1 MKYDLLIRNGQVVDG
16 TGKPA
21 FLADIGL
28 LGDKIVEIGQI
39 TGGAERVIDADGLTV
54 SPGFVDPH
62 THYDAQI
69 CWDPLIS
76 CSSWHGVTTVI
87 MGNCGVGVAPCQPQ
101 YREKLTWDLVNVE
114 AIPFEALSQGLT
126 WDWESFPQYLDAA
139 ERRGAGINLAFLC
152 PLTPFRDYVMGAAS
166 GERAATAEETARIQA
181 LIREAVAA
189 GAVGF
194 STTYTKAHIGYQGRP
209 LSCRLADSN
218 ELKAY
223 ANVLKEAGRGAIEIA
238 LGSGAANPA
247 DYALLEM
254 LLKESAG
261 QVTFLSL
268 NKFFDRPRHHIELME
283 QIEPLL
289 RRGAKPQMHSTNLFS
304 DLNLRDPYMMT
315 TFESWHQ
322 VFNQTPETLM
332 RIYAGPEFRRLF
344 REELKTNRSFHGDWT
359 MVWVNDVQRADFK
372 PLIGKS
378 LAEIAAEQGKDALD
392 LFIDLP
398 LADNLA
404 LEYTTVRFG
413 VPEEYLADP
422 RTLIGLSD
430 GGAHVAALCN
440 AGYPTEMMGD
450 LVRDRGLLS
459 LEMAVKRVTS
469 EPADFFGIRNRG
481 RLAPGLAA
489 DLAIFDMKTVGSN
502 SARPQPVF
510 DLPGGGRRM
519 VVPARGMEYTI
530 VNGQVLYDHQKHTGA
545 MPGRVLRGGA

>member
-1 MKYDLLIRNGQVVDG
+1 
-16 TGKPA
+16 
-21 FLADIGL
+21 
-28 LGDKIVEIGQI
+28 
-39 TGGAERVIDADGLTV
+39 
-54 SPGFVDPH
+54 
-62 THYDAQI
+62 
-69 CWDPLIS
+69 
-76 CSSWHGVTTVI
+76 
-87 MGNCGVGVAPCQPQ
+87 
-101 YREKLTWDLVNVE
+101 
-114 AIPFEALSQGLT
+114 
-126 WDWESFPQYLDAA
+126 
-139 ERRGAGINLAFLC
+139 
-152 PLTPFRDYVMGAAS
+152 
-166 GERAATAEETARIQA
+166 
-181 LIREAVAA
+181 
-189 GAVGF
+189 
-194 STTYTKAHIGYQGRP
+194 
-209 LSCRLADSN
+209 
-218 ELKAY
+218 
-223 ANVLKEAGRGAIEIA
+223 
-238 LGSGAANPA
+238 
-247 DYALLEM
+247 
-254 LLKESAG
+254 
-261 QVTFLSL
+261 
-268 NKFFDRPRHHIELME
+268 
-283 QIEPLL
+283 
-289 RRGAKPQMHSTNLFS
+289 
-304 DLNLRDPYMMT
+304 
-315 TFESWHQ
+315 
-322 VFNQTPETLM
+322 M
-332 RIYAGPEFRRLF
+332 RIYASPEFRRLF

-459 LEMAVKRVTS
+459 LEIAVKRVTS

-481 RLAPGLAA
+481 RLLPGLAA
-489 DLAIFDMKTVGSN
+489 DLALFDMKTVGSN

-530 VNGQVLYDHQKHTGA
+530 VNGKVLYDHQKHTGV